1 MANPDTRPSG
11 DTTLRSRAEVK
22 AQQGAAAG
30 VSLEPLSP
38 EAAKLALHELRVH
51 QIELEMQNE
60 ELLRAQTE
68 LDAARDRYFD
78 LYDLA
83 PVGYCTLSK
92 EWLILEANLTAAT
105 LLGVPR
111 SAMVKQPLSRFVHAL
126 DQDLNFMHRKRLLDT
141 GDPLAWDLRLLKG
154 DGTTF
159 WGHLAATVVE
169 DAEGKVV
176 VRLVLSDVTER
187 VWVARAQAYL
197 AKAEWLTSG
206 EGFFPALARFLA
218 DDLGMDYVCIDRLAG
233 DCLAAETLAIWFDG
247 HFEDNVSYTLKD
259 TPCGDV
265 VGKPICCFPS
275 GVRHLFPKD
284 QVLQDMTAESY
295 VGVTLWGASG
305 QPIGL
310 IALIGR
316 HPMADSD
323 MAKTTLDLVAVR
335 AAAELEHQEAETVL
349 RSSER
354 MLQDSQAVAHIGSYI
369 TELNATSFATNT
381 WRASPEI
388 YKIFGIDPT
397 YPHTLEGWAGFIH
410 PDSREELLAYHKQVV
425 DERKRFDHQYKIIR
439 INDGAERWVQ
449 GTGEIEY
456 DKHSNP
462 VRMIGTIQDITERKL
477 VEEQNAQLQAQLHQV
492 QKMENLGSLAG
503 GIAHDMNNVLGAIL
517 GLASAN
523 IEVQPAGSP
532 AKRAFEVI
540 IKAAERGGKMV
551 RSLLTFA
558 RRSPA
563 ETLQLD
569 MNEVL
574 QEEVRLLESTTLSKV
589 RLVMDLGPD
598 LRPITGDVN
607 ALTHAL
613 MNLCV
618 NAVDA
623 MPENGTLTLRSRN
636 VDNHWIEVMV
646 EDTGTGMPKEVLE
659 KAMDPFYTTKEI
671 GKGTGLGL
679 SIVYRTVKAHQ
690 GQMEILSEPGQGTR
704 VRMRFPACEISD
716 STTGSSTSDPT
727 LSPHLAM
734 KVLLV
739 DDDELI
745 QSSMQTILE
754 VLGHSVTTA
763 RSGEEALAK
772 LEAGFEPDL
781 VILDMNMPGLGG
793 IGTLPRLRAL
803 RPRVPVLLSTGRV
816 DQTALELAS
825 AHAGV
830 TLLSKPFSMRELQH
844 HLEPLGRG

>member
-1 MANPDTRPSG
+1 MAPIGETSSDANG
-11 DTTLRSRAEVK
+11 LRKQAEEVVRVK
-22 AQQGAAAG
+22 AAALPKAQSG
-30 VSLEPLSP
+30 EPDV
-38 EAAKLALHELRVH
+38 AQTFHELQVH
-51 QIELEMQNE
+51 QIELELQNE
-60 ELLRAQTE
+60 ELRRAQVA
-68 LDAARDRYFD
+68 LDAMQARYFD

-83 PVGYCTLSK
+83 PVGYCTLN
-92 EWLILEANLTAAT
+92 ERGLILEANLTATT

-111 SAMVKQPLSRFVHAL
+111 GAMVKQPVSRFIHS
-126 DQDLNFMHRKRLLDT
+126 DDKDLYYMHRKRLLDT
-141 GDPLAWDLRLLKG
+141 EEPQAWDMRMLKG
-154 DGTTF
+154 DGTAF
-159 WGHLAATVVE
+159 WGHLAATVAQ
-169 DAEGKVV
+169 DTDGTDV
-176 VRLVLSDVTER
+176 VRIMLSDVTER
-187 VWVARAQAYL
+187 IRVERAQAFL
-197 AKAEWLTSG
+197 ARADWLTSD
-206 EGFFPALARFLA
+206 EGFFQALARFLA

-265 VGKPICCFPS
+265 VGKSLCCFPS

-295 VGVTLWGASG
+295 LGATLWGSNG
-305 QPIGL
+305 RPIGL

-316 HPMADSD
+316 RPVGDPD
-323 MAKTTLDLVAVR
+323 TVKTTLDLVAVR
-335 AAAELEHQEAETVL
+335 AAAELEHHQAEETL
-349 RSSER
+349 RASER

-369 TELNATSFATNT
+369 TELNAAEFATNT
-381 WRASPEI
+381 WKASPEI
-388 YKIFGIDPT
+388 YKIFGIDKS
-397 YPHTLEGWAGFIH
+397 YPHTLDGWAGFIH
-410 PDSREELLAYHKQVV
+410 PDSKEELLAYHKQVV
-425 DERKRFDHQYKIIR
+425 EERKRFDLQYKIIR
-439 INDGAERWVQ
+439 INDGEERWVQ

-456 DKHSNP
+456 DEHSNP
-462 VRMIGTIQDITERKL
+462 IRMLGTIQDITERKL
-477 VEEQNAQLQAQLHQV
+477 VEDQNTQLQAQLHHV

-532 AKRAFEVI
+532 ARRAFEVI

-558 RRSPA
+558 RKSPA

-569 MNEVL
+569 MNTVL
-574 QEEVRLLESTTLSKV
+574 QEEVHLLENTTLSKV
-589 RLVMDLGPD
+589 RLVLDLGPN
-598 LRPITGDVN
+598 LRPISGDVN

-623 MPENGTLTLRSRN
+623 MPDNGTLTFRTRN
-636 VDNHWIEVMV
+636 VDNDWIEVMV

-659 KAMDPFYTTKEI
+659 KAMDPFFTTKGI

-679 SIVYRTVKAHQ
+679 SIVYQTVKAHR
-690 GQMEILSEPGQGTR
+690 GQMEILSEPSQGTR
-704 VRMRFPACEISD
+704 VRMRFPACEISHPNTANPAVD
-716 STTGSSTSDPT
+716 QVANP
-727 LSPHLAM
+727 LLAM

-754 VLGHSVTTA
+754 VLGHTVTTA
-763 RSGEEALAK
+763 SSGEEALAR
-772 LEAGFEPDL
+772 LEAGFGPDL

-803 RPRVPVLLSTGRV
+803 RPNVPVLLSTGRV

-830 TLLSKPFSMRELQH
+830 TLLSKPFSMRELQQ

>member
-1 MANPDTRPSG
+1 MAPIGEPSS
-11 DTTLRSRAEVK
+11 DAISLRKQAEEVVRGKGVALPK
-22 AQQGAAAG
+22 AQSG
-30 VSLEPLSP
+30 EPDV
-38 EAAKLALHELRVH
+38 AQTLHELQVH
-51 QIELEMQNE
+51 QIELELQNE
-60 ELLRAQTE
+60 ELRRSQVA
-68 LDAARDRYFD
+68 LDAMQARYFD

-83 PVGYCTLSK
+83 PVGYCTLN
-92 EWLILEANLTAAT
+92 EHGLIVEANLTATT

-111 SAMVKQPLSRFVHAL
+111 GAMVKQPISRFIHS
-126 DQDLNFMHRKRLLDT
+126 DDKDLYYMHRKRLLDT
-141 GDPLAWDLRLLKG
+141 EDPQAWDMRMLKG
-154 DGTTF
+154 DGTAF
-159 WGHLAATVVE
+159 WGHLAATVAQ
-169 DAEGKVV
+169 DTAGTDV
-176 VRLVLSDVTER
+176 VRIMLSDVTER
-187 VWVARAQAYL
+187 IRVERAQAFL
-197 AKAEWLTSG
+197 ARADWLTSD
-206 EGFFPALARFLA
+206 EGFFQALARFLA

-265 VGKPICCFPS
+265 VGKTLCCFPS

-284 QVLQDMTAESY
+284 QVLQDMAAESY
-295 VGVTLWGASG
+295 LGATLWGSDG
-305 QPIGL
+305 RPIGL

-316 HPMADSD
+316 HSVADPDSV
-323 MAKTTLDLVAVR
+323 KTTLDLVAVR
-335 AAAELEHQEAETVL
+335 AAAELEHHQAEETL
-349 RSSER
+349 RASER

-369 TELNATSFATNT
+369 TELNATEFATNM
-381 WRASPEI
+381 WKASPEI
-388 YKIFGIDPT
+388 YKIFGIDKS
-397 YPHTLEGWAGFIH
+397 YPHTLDGWAGFIH
-410 PDSREELLAYHKQVV
+410 PDSRDELLAYHKQVV
-425 DERKRFDHQYKIIR
+425 DERKRFDLQYKIIR
-439 INDGAERWVQ
+439 INDGEERWVQ

-456 DKHSNP
+456 DEHSIP
-462 VRMIGTIQDITERKL
+462 IRMLGTIQDITERKL
-477 VEEQNAQLQAQLHQV
+477 VEEQNTQLQAQLHHV

-532 AKRAFEVI
+532 ARRAFEVI

-558 RRSPA
+558 RKSPA
-563 ETLQLD
+563 ETFQLD
-569 MNEVL
+569 MNAVL
-574 QEEVRLLESTTLSKV
+574 QEQVHLLESTTFSKI

-598 LRPITGDVN
+598 LRPISGDVN

-623 MPENGTLTLRSRN
+623 MPDNGTLTFRTRN
-636 VDNHWIEVMV
+636 VDNDWIEVMV
-646 EDTGTGMPKEVLE
+646 EDTGTGMPKEILE
-659 KAMDPFYTTKEI
+659 KAMDPFFTTKGI

-679 SIVYRTVKAHQ
+679 SIVYQTVKAHR
-690 GQMEILSEPGQGTR
+690 GQMEILSEPSQGTR
-704 VRMRFPACEISD
+704 VRMRFPACES
-716 STTGSSTSDPT
+716 SHPTTAPSEIDQM
-727 LSPHLAM
+727 LSPLLVM

-763 RSGEEALAK
+763 SSGEEALAR

-803 RPRVPVLLSTGRV
+803 RPKVPVLLSTGRV

-830 TLLSKPFSMRELQH
+830 TLLSKPFSMRELQQ

>member
-1 MANPDTRPSG
+1 MAPIGEPSS
-11 DTTLRSRAEVK
+11 DAINLRKQAEAVVRGKAAALPK
-22 AQQGAAAG
+22 AQYG
-30 VSLEPLSP
+30 EPDV
-38 EAAKLALHELRVH
+38 AQAFHELQVH
-51 QIELEMQNE
+51 QIELELQNE
-60 ELLRAQTE
+60 ELRRAQVALE
-68 LDAARDRYFD
+68 ALQARYFD

-83 PVGYCTLSK
+83 PVGYFTLD
-92 EWLILEANLTAAT
+92 EHGLILEANLTATT

-111 SAMVKQPLSRFVHAL
+111 GAMIKQPISRFLHS
-126 DQDLNFMHRKRLLDT
+126 DDKDLYYMHRKRLLDT
-141 GDPLAWDLRLLKG
+141 EDPQAWDMRMLKG
-154 DGTTF
+154 DATAF
-159 WGHLAATVVE
+159 WGHLAATVAQ
-169 DAEGKVV
+169 DTEGTDV
-176 VRLVLSDVTER
+176 VRIMLSDVTER
-187 VWVARAQAYL
+187 IRVERAQAFL
-197 AKAEWLTSG
+197 ARADWLTGG
-206 EGFFPALARFLA
+206 EGFFQALARFLA

-233 DCLAAETLAIWFDG
+233 DCLVAETLAIWFDG

-265 VGKPICCFPS
+265 VGKALCCFPS

-295 VGVTLWGASG
+295 LGATLWGSNG
-305 QPIGL
+305 RPIGL

-316 HPMADSD
+316 RPVGDPD
-323 MAKTTLDLVAVR
+323 TVKTTLDLVAVR
-335 AAAELEHQEAETVL
+335 AAAELEHHQAEEAL
-349 RSSER
+349 RASER

-369 TELNATSFATNT
+369 TELNAAEFATNT
-381 WRASPEI
+381 WKASPEI
-388 YKIFGIDPT
+388 YKIFGIDKS
-397 YPHTLEGWAGFIH
+397 YPHTLDGWAGFIH
-410 PDSREELLAYHKQVV
+410 PDSKEELLAYHKQVV
-425 DERKRFDHQYKIIR
+425 EERKRFDLQYKIIR
-439 INDGAERWVQ
+439 INDGEERWVQ

-456 DKHSNP
+456 DEHSNP
-462 VRMIGTIQDITERKL
+462 IRMLGTIQDITERKL
-477 VEEQNAQLQAQLHQV
+477 VEEQNTQLQAQLHHV

-532 AKRAFEVI
+532 ARRAFEVI

-558 RRSPA
+558 RKSPA
-563 ETLQLD
+563 ETFQLD
-569 MNEVL
+569 MNAVL
-574 QEEVRLLESTTLSKV
+574 QEEVHLLESTTLSKI
-589 RLVMDLGPD
+589 RLVMDLGSD
-598 LRPITGDVN
+598 LRPISGDVN

-623 MPENGTLTLRSRN
+623 MPDNGTLTFRTRN
-636 VDNHWIEVMV
+636 IDNDWIEVMV

-659 KAMDPFYTTKEI
+659 KAMDPFFTTKGI

-679 SIVYRTVKAHQ
+679 SIVYQTVKAHR
-690 GQMEILSEPGQGTR
+690 GQMEILSEPSQGTR
-704 VRMRFPACEISD
+704 VRMRFPACEINHPI
-716 STTGSSTSDPT
+716 TTNSAVDQAA
-727 LSPHLAM
+727 SPLLAM

-754 VLGHSVTTA
+754 VLGHSVTTSS
-763 RSGEEALAK
+763 SGEEALAR
-772 LEAGFEPDL
+772 LEAGYGPDL

-803 RPRVPVLLSTGRV
+803 RPKVPVLLSTGRV

-830 TLLSKPFSMRELQH
+830 TLLSKPFSMRELQQ
-844 HLEPLGRG
+844 HLEPLGGG

>member
-1 MANPDTRPSG
+1 MTPIGEPSS
-11 DTTLRSRAEVK
+11 DAISLRKQAEEVVRGKGAALPK
-22 AQQGAAAG
+22 AQSG
-30 VSLEPLSP
+30 EPDV
-38 EAAKLALHELRVH
+38 AQTLHELQVH
-51 QIELEMQNE
+51 QIELELQNE
-60 ELLRAQTE
+60 ELRRSQVA
-68 LDAARDRYFD
+68 LDAMQARYFD

-83 PVGYCTLSK
+83 PVGYCTLN
-92 EWLILEANLTAAT
+92 EHGLIVEANLTATT

-111 SAMVKQPLSRFVHAL
+111 GAMVKQPISRFIHS
-126 DQDLNFMHRKRLLDT
+126 DDKDLYYMHRKRLLDT
-141 GDPLAWDLRLLKG
+141 EDPQAWDMRMLKG
-154 DGTTF
+154 DGTAF
-159 WGHLAATVVE
+159 WGHLAATVAQDTDGTDV
-169 DAEGKVV
+169 A
-176 VRLVLSDVTER
+176 RIMLSDVTER
-187 VWVARAQAYL
+187 IRVERAQAFL
-197 AKAEWLTSG
+197 ARADWLTSG

-265 VGKPICCFPS
+265 VGKTLCCFPS

-284 QVLQDMTAESY
+284 QVLQDMAAESY
-295 VGVTLWGASG
+295 LGATLWGSDG
-305 QPIGL
+305 RPIGL

-316 HPMADSD
+316 HSVADPDSV
-323 MAKTTLDLVAVR
+323 KTTLDLVAVR
-335 AAAELEHQEAETVL
+335 AAAELEHHQAEETL
-349 RSSER
+349 RASER

-369 TELNATSFATNT
+369 TELNATEFATNM
-381 WRASPEI
+381 WKASPEI
-388 YKIFGIDPT
+388 YKIFGIDKS
-397 YPHTLEGWAGFIH
+397 YPHTLDGWAGFIH
-410 PDSREELLAYHKQVV
+410 PDSRDELLAYHKQVV
-425 DERKRFDHQYKIIR
+425 DERKRFDLQYKIIR
-439 INDGAERWVQ
+439 INDGEERWVQ

-456 DKHSNP
+456 DEHSNP
-462 VRMIGTIQDITERKL
+462 IRMLGTIQDITERKL
-477 VEEQNAQLQAQLHQV
+477 VEEQNTQLQAQLHHV

-532 AKRAFEVI
+532 ARRAFEVI

-558 RRSPA
+558 RKSPA
-563 ETLQLD
+563 ETFQLD
-569 MNEVL
+569 MNAVL
-574 QEEVRLLESTTLSKV
+574 QEQVHLLESTTFSKI

-598 LRPITGDVN
+598 LRPISGDVN

-623 MPENGTLTLRSRN
+623 MPDNGTLTFRTRN
-636 VDNHWIEVMV
+636 VDNDWIEVMV

-704 VRMRFPACEISD
+704 VRIRFPACEISHP
-716 STTGSSTSDPT
+716 TTAPSEIDQT
-727 LSPHLAM
+727 LSPLLVM

-754 VLGHSVTTA
+754 VLGHTVTTA

-803 RPRVPVLLSTGRV
+803 RPKVPVLLSTGRV

-830 TLLSKPFSMRELQH
+830 TLLSKPFSMRELQQ